1 MEKFSY
7 LLHREG
13 CALYF
18 AVLEQPKGWRPGSP
32 GGTRRWEGVEGT
44 VCSDMVPEI
53 GEERVYLRG
62 SNRGADMRINQMN
75 FDTEQDAI
83 EKEAWVRRLLAEFVE
98 AGGFSGKRK
107 APEASGTVTTYTI

>member
-13 CALYF
+13 RTLYF
-18 AVLEQPKGWRPGSP
+18 AVLEQPEEWRSVDNSLS
-32 GGTRRWEGVEGT
+32 WENRDGE
-44 VCSDMVPEI
+44 VCSMESPEI
-53 GEERVYLRG
+53 CEEKVYLRG
-62 SNRGADMRINQMN
+62 SRRGADMRINQMN

-83 EKEAWVRRLLAEFVE
+83 EKEAWVHRLLAEFVK

-107 APEASGTVTTYTI
+107 APEAPGAVTTYTV